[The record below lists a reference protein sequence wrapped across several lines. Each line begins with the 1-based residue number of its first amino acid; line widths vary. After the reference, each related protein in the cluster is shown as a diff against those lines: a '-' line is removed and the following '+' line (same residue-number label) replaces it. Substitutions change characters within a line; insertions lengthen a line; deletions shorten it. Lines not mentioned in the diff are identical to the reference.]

1 MVWGYLLNYT
11 IVLLLYYTF
20 IIFANMEEKKY
31 KNNKVTVMVQFT
43 ISDYERIKEL
53 ALANNRS
60 LKNYIETLVMNA
72 KG

>member
-1 MVWGYLLNYT
+1 MVWGYLLNYN

-20 IIFANMEEKKY
+20 IIFAIMESKKY

-60 LKNYIETLVMNA
+60 LKNYIETLVIKE